1 MSEKSKTDKWRKILA
16 IGILVIL
23 VALSIFVYFF
33 WGTELIEFVKD
44 SERVRGFVDAR
55 PVLSRMFF
63 IGVVFLQVVFAIIP
77 GEPFELAA
85 GYAFGS
91 IEGCIIC
98 ILGILIAS
106 TLIFMAVK
114 KFGRPAVELF
124 FSPEKI
130 DNIKV
135 FQNKNKLNFIIFLIF
150 FIPGTPKDIL
160 TYMVGLTPMRL
171 RDWIFITMIARIP
184 SIITSTI
191 AGSVFAEKNT
201 KLAIIVFMIGAVIAG
216 IGMLIFYFWN
226 KRYGESKSAEA
237 PKQN

>member
-1 MSEKSKTDKWRKILA
+1 MLGELKTDKWRKILA
-16 IGILVIL
+16 IGIVFLL
-23 VALSIFVYFF
+23 VALSVFVYFF
-33 WGTELIEFVKD
+33 WGTELIEFVRD
-44 SERVRGFVDAR
+44 SEKVRSFVDAK
-55 PVLSRMFF
+55 PILSRLFF
-63 IGVVFLQVVFAIIP
+63 IAVVFLQVVFAIIP

-106 TLIFMAVK
+106 TLIFIVVK

-130 DNIKV
+130 DSIKV
-135 FQNKNKLNFIIFLIF
+135 FQNKNKLNFVIFLIF

-160 TYMVGLTPMRL
+160 TYMVGLTPMKL
-171 RDWIFITMIARIP
+171 RDWVFITMIARIP

-191 AGSVFAEKNT
+191 AGSVFAENNT
-201 KLAIIVFMIGAVIAG
+201 KLAVIVFLIGGVIAG
-216 IGMLIFYFWN
+216 IGMLVFYFWN
-226 KRYGESKSAEA
+226 RRYGERDSSVVLDS
-237 PKQN
+237 

>member
-1 MSEKSKTDKWRKILA
+1 MASELKTNKWRKILTIA
-16 IGILVIL
+16 VISILI
-23 VALSIFVYFF
+23 ALSIFVYFF
-33 WGTELIEFVKD
+33 WGTELIEFVRD
-44 SERVRGFVDAR
+44 SEKVRNLVDEK
-55 PVLSRMFF
+55 PILSRLFF
-63 IGVVFLQVVFAIIP
+63 IGVIFLQVVFAIIP

-98 ILGILIAS
+98 IIGILIAS
-106 TLIFMAVK
+106 TLIFLVVK

-130 DNIKV
+130 DNIKI

-201 KLAIIVFMIGAVIAG
+201 KLAIIVFLVGGIIAG
-216 IGMLIFYFWN
+216 IGMLVFYFWN
-226 KRYGESKSAEA
+226 KHYSEKV
-237 PKQN
+237 